1 MLNYLTTSLSRESTP
16 LSILN
21 SNHTSK
27 SILINHHP
35 NNLIAELKTLK
46 QRKGELDS
54 RIQILEHNRNEL
66 LTQLSTVDNLMKNMK
81 VNNSSSLSTRSTP
94 IRVSNFDQQQSTPN
108 KYSTFSNMYGIQQQQ
123 QTPYN
128 DSLIQLLQT
137 TYKTVNNPI
146 KSSSLPTTPAMSD
159 YYYNYI
165 KQQQSGHE
173 TLSSNCSSSNIMVKN
188 LRNDLLIAADS
199 VTNAMHCLVK
209 ELNSGKSEL
218 TSNLISFI

>member
-1 MLNYLTTSLSRESTP
+1 MN
-16 LSILN
+16 ILN

-54 RIQILEHNRNEL
+54 RIQILEHNRDEL
-66 LTQLSTVDNLMKNMK
+66 LTQLSTVDNLMKNNMK

-94 IRVSNFDQQQSTPN
+94 IRVSNYDQQSTPN
-108 KYSTFSNMYGIQQQQ
+108 KYSTFTNMYGRQQQQQQQQ

-137 TYKTVNNPI
+137 TYKTVNNNNNNNPI

-159 YYYNYI
+159 YYYYYYNYI
-165 KQQQSGHE
+165 KQQSGHE
-173 TLSSNCSSSNIMVKN
+173 TTFTRKN
-188 LRNDLLIAADS
+188 ESRRDW
-199 VTNAMHCLVK
+199 
-209 ELNSGKSEL
+209 
-218 TSNLISFI
+218 

>member
-1 MLNYLTTSLSRESTP
+1 
-16 LSILN
+16 
-21 SNHTSK
+21 
-27 SILINHHP
+27 
-35 NNLIAELKTLK
+35 
-46 QRKGELDS
+46 
-54 RIQILEHNRNEL
+54 
-66 LTQLSTVDNLMKNMK
+66 MKNNMK

-94 IRVSNFDQQQSTPN
+94 IRVSNFDHQSTPN
-108 KYSTFSNMYGIQQQQ
+108 KYSTLTNMYGRQQQQQ

-137 TYKTVNNPI
+137 TYKTVNNNPI

-165 KQQQSGHE
+165 KQQSGHE
-173 TLSSNCSSSNIMVKN
+173 TTFSSSNCSSSNIIVKN

-209 ELNSGKSEL
+209 ELNSGKL
-218 TSNLISFI
+218 TFFQKTLLKEIYLFKKTRVLDQMMILITKLKKMMKYTKQ